1 MDICEIRGLF
11 GDLDKLKARGPRR
24 DFKAEFEACCPAHDD
39 KSPSLR
45 IAITHDNKVLMHCFA
60 GCHVDEICRACNID
74 VTDLFPDKCE
84 SRPIKPINEPTEDH
98 WFIEV
103 IKAQIKR
110 REPVSAH
117 DEQRYLQAARREA
130 MR

>member
-1 MDICEIRGLF
+1 MDICDIKGLF
-11 GDLDKLKARGPRR
+11 GDLEKLKARRPRH
-24 DFKAEFEACCPAHDD
+24 DFKSEFEACCPAHDD

-45 IAITHDNKVLMHCFA
+45 IAITLDNKVLMHCFA
-60 GCHVDEICRACNID
+60 SCHVDEICRACNID
-74 VTDLFPDKCE
+74 VTDLFPDKGE
-84 SRPIKPINEPTEDH
+84 SRPIKPINEPTEDY

-110 REPVSAH
+110 REPVSAQDH
-117 DEQRYLQAARREA
+117 QRYLQAARREA